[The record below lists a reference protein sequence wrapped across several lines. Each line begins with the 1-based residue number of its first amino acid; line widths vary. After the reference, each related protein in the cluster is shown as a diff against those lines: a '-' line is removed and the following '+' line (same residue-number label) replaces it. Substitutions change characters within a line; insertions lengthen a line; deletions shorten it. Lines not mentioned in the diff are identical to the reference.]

1 MSHNENI
8 NDLPF
13 KLRFTST
20 EKLCKEIT
28 KLIHDRYDVWDKLC
42 HEYESIGEHKLILG
56 INAYIC
62 LLFAFY

>member
-1 MSHNENI
+1 MSGSDNI

-28 KLIHDRYDVWDKLC
+28 KLIHERYEVFDKLSE
-42 HEYESIGEHKLILG
+42 EYQHIGEHKLILG
-56 INAYIC
+56 INHIINR
-62 LLFAFY
+62 